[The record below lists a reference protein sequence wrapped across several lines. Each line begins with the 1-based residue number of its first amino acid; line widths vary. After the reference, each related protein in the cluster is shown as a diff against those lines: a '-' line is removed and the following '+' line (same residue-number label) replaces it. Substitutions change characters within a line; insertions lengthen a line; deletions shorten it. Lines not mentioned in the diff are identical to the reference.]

1 MKKLLWVMAALFVSF
16 AAAAQTTITI
26 SSAEEFLKIGVDDNY
41 PSNGNYIQT
50 ANIDLGDKGTITK
63 SIINVDFS
71 GTYDGRG
78 YTISYKATFAG
89 TGHNNSNDIHNG
101 GDYGLFRCVKG
112 GTLKNM
118 NINGEVLMTAAGS
131 NNNMNVALL
140 CGHTVSVGTRRAIV
154 DHCNVVGSVSTR
166 INADNGGGADAA
178 LLIGQADGTT
188 VQYCMGS
195 GNVVGVGW
203 VGGLIGSGGADR
215 SNPITVKACAFSGEV
230 RALQPVNNNGVVNDN
245 GVDYG
250 YGAGYAGGII
260 GYAGK
265 HGPGANRDT
274 TSANLT
280 VTIEL
285 CYVDADIYA
294 DNVATG
300 VASVAIGSGAA
311 LVKNCCTDGTIVRTA
326 SGAGEQ
332 DNVSNST
339 RTENTYNAAG
349 ETVGRLEEIVAAL
362 NGTRGDE
369 KAEFDVVDGKI
380 VFYLDGKPAEPC
392 AAVTG
397 LTISSVAPGSLT
409 CSWTAGGSEEEWNVS
424 ISGGGLTED
433 ITAHVTT
440 NPNLQITDER
450 LNVQITDSRLNVQIT
465 DDSLTASQSNYVLSV
480 VAVCEGD
487 RPNSTPKTS
496 SFVISCPT
504 ITDMNVT
511 PDYTSATVTWTNT
524 ETVEAKLYQGDTLK
538 ATQVITSAQPD
549 TCIFTSLTPNT
560 TYKVRLSAACGGG
573 YGEATERVFTT
584 PSLPIVENVRIAARY
599 ENGGSV
605 AITWDYALAGATYQV
620 EVKTSGGSPV
630 ENRSGLTTESY
641 DNESSIAV
649 GSYQARIQAT
659 YQGHEAGWTEWFP
672 FVISSPNAPQNVHW
686 SDTAIVDNNNKYKL
700 TLAWTKGN
708 DVTIQ
713 STTEAND
720 GSGQGWQIKVA
731 DSTSNTTAY
740 TIAATSTNTTDY
752 TQEMADLSCYVT
764 PGTSQTFYIS
774 EYSWTQPASN
784 NPQEST
790 KSYFYSKWFP
800 ITFVAPC
807 FEIAENPTAGAITQ
821 TSATL
826 SGLSSG
832 YVVVLSDGTDTTNY
846 PQVSGNT
853 LSLTGLDP
861 ATHYT
866 AEVRRYCTETK
877 YSSKTVE
884 FTTVGCYSPTNI
896 TVTDITSTSAK
907 VSWTQ
912 GNPTLSG
919 LLFWYKIKD
928 LSEEGNIDEFVGYDQ
943 TTVTFDYL
951 KPATQYEVSIYEQCG
966 EQAEGN
972 NASYG
977 TPITITFTTSSLGN
991 FVAIN
996 TGTWGNTTTWQDGRI
1011 PDGLGTITIND
1022 GVTLTLDREL
1032 VLKENY
1038 TLTNNGTLL
1047 INNGELVNTTDNNNL
1062 GKVRISFTGTQNKW
1076 KFIGAP
1082 FTSSQDGKYR
1092 LESIEPVSGS
1102 DVAVVLYD
1110 YGSGAWSGD
1119 WATINNRVPQ
1129 AEGYFAWPFYSGTI
1143 TFNNDYNN
1151 DGTVDY
1157 TLNNSDITVTRNV
1170 VNSLGGNWMA
1180 LANPYPAKL
1189 NIAKFWQDNS
1199 SNLQGQDN
1207 SSNLQGNV
1215 VYKYNTEKNQFE
1227 IKDCN
1232 DTNLFVAVCE
1242 GFFVNFRSA
1251 GDNKSVV
1258 FRKTQMTS
1266 YPTASE
1272 AKSKTAQNPWIEM
1285 SLVNKRDEVKFYFV
1299 QNPLAEQGYDKYD
1312 ANKLFATTGVAEPY
1326 FVTDGMNLV
1335 KEEVKELPYYAT
1347 LNVRSEQDT
1356 LMTFVADKI
1365 PEGYRVSLIDG
1376 EQTIE
1381 MNEGSR
1387 YTTNI
1392 TAGENAD
1399 RFKLLI
1405 QNNVGLNQISQTD
1418 ITITNSNR
1426 HVAISAEA
1434 ISNVEV
1440 FNALGQRV
1448 YQTKASTFTLS
1459 GVQSGVYVVRVSTAK
1474 GTKSQKIV
1482 VE

>member
-16 AAAAQTTITI
+16 AVAAQDTITI
-26 SSAEEFLKIGVDDNY
+26 NSAEEFLRIGVDANY

-50 ANIDLGDKGTITK
+50 ANIDLGDKGPITK

-112 GTLKNM
+112 GALKNM

-140 CGHTVSVGTRRAIV
+140 CGHTVSVGDRRAIV
-154 DHCNVVGSVSTR
+154 DHCNVVGSVSTY
-166 INADNGGGADAA
+166 INAQNGGGADAA

-203 VGGLIGSGGADR
+203 VGGLIGSGGHGSYD
-215 SNPITVKACAFSGEV
+215 TVKACAFSGEV
-230 RALQPVNNNGVVNDN
+230 RALQPDPAGSNEAVAH
-245 GVDYG
+245 G

-260 GYAGK
+260 GYAGR
-265 HGPGANRDT
+265 HGSGAAGNT
-274 TSANLT
+274 TSPAT

-311 LVKNCCTDGTIVRTA
+311 LVKNCCTDGSIVKTA
-326 SGAGEQ
+326 NRYGE
-332 DNVSNST
+332 DADVSNST

-349 ETVGRLEEIVAAL
+349 ATVDSLEAIVAAL
-362 NGTRGDE
+362 NAGRAQNE
-369 KAEFDVVDGKI
+369 KAEFDVVNGQI
-380 VFYLDGKPAEPC
+380 VLYLDGKPAEPC

-397 LTISSVAPGSLT
+397 LTISHVAPGSLT
-409 CSWTAGGSEEEWNVS
+409 CSWIAGGSETEWIVS
-424 ISGGGLTED
+424 ISGGGLTAD
-433 ITAHVTT
+433 ITADVTT
-440 NPNLQITDER
+440 NPNVQITDER
-450 LNVQITDSRLNVQIT
+450 LTTSE
-465 DDSLTASQSNYVLSV
+465 SNYVLSV
-480 VAVCEGD
+480 VAVCGDD

-504 ITDMNVT
+504 ITDMSVT
-511 PDYTSATVTWTNT
+511 PDYTSATVVWTTNT
-524 ETVEAKLYQGDTLK
+524 DSVKAELFQGENPVPVKEQT
-538 ATQVITSAQPD
+538 ITSAQPH
-549 TCIFTSLTPNT
+549 TFTSLTPNT
-560 TYKVRLSAACGGG
+560 TYKVRLSAKCGGDYVG
-573 YGEATERVFTT
+573 ATERVFTT
-584 PSLPIVENVRIAARY
+584 KSLPIVENVQIAARF
-599 ENGGSV
+599 EDGGSV

-649 GSYQARIQAT
+649 GSYQARIKAT

-686 SDTAIVDNNNKYKL
+686 SDTAIVDGQYKL
-700 TLAWTKGN
+700 TLAWKKGN
-708 DVTIQ
+708 QVTIQ

-720 GSGQGWQIKVA
+720 GSGQGWEIKVA

-764 PGTSQTFYIS
+764 PGTSQTFYIR
-774 EYSWTQPASN
+774 ENTWTQPMSSD
-784 NPQEST
+784 PTEST
-790 KSYFYSKWFP
+790 KVYSYSYWFP

-807 FEIAENPTAGAITQ
+807 FEIEGTPTAGAITQ

-826 SGLSSG
+826 SGLSGLSSDT
-832 YVVVLSDGTDTTNY
+832 VFVSSDGINTTKY
-846 PQVSGNT
+846 PVSGET
-853 LSLTGLDP
+853 LSLTGLTS

-866 AEVRRYCTETK
+866 AEVRRYCNQEQEK

-884 FTTVGCYSPTNI
+884 FTTVGCYSPTNV
-896 TVTDITSTSAK
+896 TVTDITPLQAK
-907 VSWTQ
+907 VSWRQ
-912 GNPTLSG
+912 GNPHLGG
-919 LLFWYKIKD
+919 LLFMYEIRE
-928 LSEEGNIDEFVGYDQ
+928 LSGEVNTDIEIGYSE
-943 TTVTFDYL
+943 TSKTFTNL

-966 EQAEGN
+966 EQAESN

-977 TPITITFTTSSLGN
+977 TPITITFTTSPGN

-996 TGTWGNTTTWQDGRI
+996 TGMWGNAATWQDGRI
-1011 PDGLGTITIND
+1011 PNGIGTITINN
-1022 GVTLTLDREL
+1022 GVTVTLDRTL
-1032 VLKENY
+1032 VLTENY

-1047 INNGELVNTTDNNNL
+1047 INNGELVNTTNDNNL
-1062 GKVRISFTGTQNKW
+1062 GNVRISFTATQDKW

-1082 FTSSQDGKYR
+1082 FTSSQDSKYR

-1110 YGSGAWSGD
+1110 YSNGVWSTN
-1119 WATINNRVPQ
+1119 WATINDRVPQ

-1143 TFNNDYNN
+1143 TFNNDYNG

-1157 TLNNSDITVTRNV
+1157 TLNNSDIMVERTITTT
-1170 VNSLGGNWMA
+1170 SGGNWMA

-1189 NIAKFWQDNS
+1189 NIATFLSENS
-1199 SNLQGQDN
+1199 AAGLQG
-1207 SSNLQGNV
+1207 GV
-1215 VYKYNTEKNQFE
+1215 TYNFNGSTFDIKNG
-1227 IKDCN
+1227 
-1232 DTNLFVAVCE
+1232 TSGSLPVCE
-1242 GFFVNFRSA
+1242 GFFVNFSS
-1251 GDNKSVV
+1251 GGNKSVT
-1258 FRKTQMTS
+1258 FHKTQMTS
-1266 YPTASE
+1266 YPSV
-1272 AKSKTAQNPWIEM
+1272 SKTESKTVQNPWIEM
-1285 SLVNKRDEVKFYFV
+1285 SLVNKRDKVKFFFV
-1299 QNPLAEQGYDKYD
+1299 RNPLAEQGYDKYD

-1387 YTTNI
+1387 YETNI
-1392 TAGENAD
+1392 SAGENAD

-1405 QNNVGLNQISQTD
+1405 QNNVGLNQVSQTD

-1434 ISNVEV
+1434 ISKVEV

>member
-16 AAAAQTTITI
+16 AVAAQNRDNEGRITI
-26 SSAEEFLKIGVDDNY
+26 NSAEEFLKIGVDANY
-41 PSNGNYIQT
+41 PSNGDYIQT
-50 ANIDLGDKGTITK
+50 ANIDLGDKGRRNTPIITT
-63 SIINVDFS
+63 FS
-71 GTYDGRG
+71 GKYDGGG
-78 YTISYKATFAG
+78 YTISYKATFLG
-89 TGHNNSNDIHNG
+89 TSHNNSHY
-101 GDYGLFRCVKG
+101 GDYGLFGYVSR

-118 NINGEVLMTAAGS
+118 SVSGEVLMEAANGRPD
-131 NNNMNVALL
+131 NMNVALL
-140 CGHTVSVGTRRAIV
+140 CGHTVSGTTV
-154 DHCNVVGSVSTR
+154 DHCNVVGSVSTY
-166 INADNGGGADAA
+166 INASNGGGADAA
-178 LLIGQADGTT
+178 LLIGQADRTT

-203 VGGLIGSGGADR
+203 VGGLIGSGGADPN
-215 SNPITVKACAFSGEV
+215 NPVTVKACAFSGEV
-230 RALQPVNNNGVVNDN
+230 RALQPKNVNGNVSDN
-245 GVDYG
+245 GVAYG

-265 HGPGANRDT
+265 GGPGAENN
-274 TSANLT
+274 TSPENLT

-285 CYVDADIYA
+285 CYVKADIYA

-300 VASVAIGSGAA
+300 VASVAINSGAA
-311 LVKNCCTDGTIVRTA
+311 LVKNCCTDGSVVKTA
-326 SGAGEQ
+326 NGVGVQ
-332 DNVSNST
+332 NNLTNST
-339 RTENTYNAAG
+339 NVQNTHNAAG
-349 ETVGRLEEIVAAL
+349 ETVDGLEQIVAAL
-362 NGTRGDE
+362 NGGRDPEE

-380 VFYLDGKPAEPC
+380 VLYLDGKPAEPC

-397 LTISSVAPGSLT
+397 LTISSVTPGSLT
-409 CSWTAGGSEEEWNVS
+409 CSWTAGGSETEWSVS
-424 ISGGGLTED
+424 ISGGDLAAD
-433 ITAHVTT
+433 ITATATATENTDFTITNENLTT
-440 NPNLQITDER
+440 
-450 LNVQITDSRLNVQIT
+450 
-465 DDSLTASQSNYVLSV
+465 SQNNYVLSV
-480 VAVCEGD
+480 VAVCGGD
-487 RPNSTPKTS
+487 RPSSTPATS

-504 ITDMNVT
+504 ITDMSVT
-511 PDYTSATVTWTNT
+511 PDYTSATVAWTNT
-524 ETVEAKLYQGDTLK
+524 ETVKAELFQGGNRVEVQT
-538 ATQVITSAQPD
+538 ITSEQPH
-549 TCIFTSLTPNT
+549 TCTFNFLTPNT
-560 TYKVRLSAACGGG
+560 TYKVRLSAACGDDGDD
-573 YGEATERVFTT
+573 YGEATEKVFTT
-584 PSLPIVENVRIAARY
+584 PSLPIV
-599 ENGGSV
+599 
-605 AITWDYALAGATYQV
+605 
-620 EVKTSGGSPV
+620 
-630 ENRSGLTTESY
+630 SGLTTAPSY
-641 DNESSIAV
+641 NGSTYV
-649 GSYQARIQAT
+649 GSVTISWNAYTPTLGEGDHYEMVIKTLLDGTTETITTTDISSTKTPIALGSYTVKVRVK
-659 YQGHEAGWTEWFP
+659 YGDSYSDWTDEYP
-672 FVISSPNAPQNVHW
+672 FVISDPNAPKNPTW
-686 SDTAIVDNNNKYKL
+686 TLTPNGNNYDV
-700 TLAWTKGN
+700 TVTWTKGN
-708 DVTIQ
+708 QVDVFESESDYSRQHWT
-713 STTEAND
+713 
-720 GSGQGWQIKVA
+720 V
-731 DSTSNTTAY
+731 NTDNTVN
-740 TIAATSTNTTDY
+740 ATNASTN
-752 TQEMADLSCYVT
+752 
-764 PGTSQTFYIS
+764 
-774 EYSWTQPASN
+774 EYSYTFTSVAQGSDLAVSIVEYLNSRTGENTSVSN
-784 NPQEST
+784 SSPLSFT
-790 KSYFYSKWFP
+790 IP
-800 ITFVAPC
+800 IPC
-807 FEIAENPTAGAITQ
+807 FEIEGTPTAESITQ

-826 SGLSSG
+826 NGLSAGYKVYFSG
-832 YVVVLSDGTDTTNY
+832 REEPYVIGEEETS
-846 PQVSGNT
+846 
-853 LSLTGLDP
+853 LSLTGLTS

-866 AEVRRYCTETK
+866 AEVRSYCTETK

-912 GNPTLSG
+912 GNQNLSG

-928 LSEEGNIDEFVGYDQ
+928 LSEEGNTDEFVGYDQ

-951 KPATQYEVSIYEQCG
+951 KPATQYSVSIYEQCG
-966 EQAEGN
+966 EREQAESDN
-972 NASYG
+972 EYYG
-977 TPITITFTTSSLGN
+977 TPITINFTTSSPGN

-996 TGTWGNTTTWQDGRI
+996 TGTWGNTTTWQDGLI
-1011 PDGLGTITIND
+1011 PDGLGTITINE
-1022 GVTLTLDREL
+1022 GVEVTLDRTL
-1032 VLKENY
+1032 VLTENY
-1038 TLTNNGTLL
+1038 TLINNGTLL
-1047 INNGELVNTTDNNNL
+1047 INNGELVNTTDNNDL

-1110 YGSGAWSGD
+1110 YVSGAWSSG

-1143 TFNNDYNN
+1143 TFNNDYNG

-1189 NIAKFWQDNS
+1189 NIATFLTDNYS
-1199 SNLQGQDN
+1199 AGLTG
-1207 SSNLQGNV
+1207 GV
-1215 VYKYNTEKNQFE
+1215 VYSFNGSSF
-1227 IKDCN
+1227 DV
-1232 DTNLFVAVCE
+1232 TNGTSGSLPVCE
-1242 GFFVNFRSA
+1242 GFFVNFS
-1251 GDNKSVV
+1251 GSGTKSVS
-1258 FRKTQMTS
+1258 FNKAQMTS

-1272 AKSKTAQNPWIEM
+1272 AKNKTAQNPWIEM

-1335 KEEVKELPYYAT
+1335 KEEVRELPYYAT

-1387 YTTNI
+1387 YETNI
-1392 TAGENAD
+1392 SAGENAD

-1405 QNNVGLNQISQTD
+1405 QNNVGLNQVSQTD

>member
-1 MKKLLWVMAALFVSF
+1 MKKLFFAIAALFVSF
-16 AAAAQTTITI
+16 AAAAQTYDSLGRII
-26 SSAEEFLKIGVDDNY
+26 INSAEEFLKIGSTY
-41 PSNGNYIQT
+41 SSSASYIQT
-50 ANIDLGDKGTITK
+50 ANIDLGDKGTMNT
-63 SIINVDFS
+63 SIINVDFT
-71 GTYDGRG
+71 GTYDGDG
-78 YTISYKATFAG
+78 HTISYKATFAG

-140 CGHTVSVGTRRAIV
+140 CGHTVSVGDRRAIV
-154 DHCNVVGSVSTR
+154 DHCNVVGSVSTY

-203 VGGLIGSGGADR
+203 VGGLIGSGGHGSYD
-215 SNPITVKACAFSGEV
+215 TVKACAFSGEV
-230 RALQPVNNNGVVNDN
+230 RALQPDPAGSNEAVAH
-245 GVDYG
+245 G

-260 GYAGK
+260 GYAGR
-265 HGPGANRDT
+265 HGSGAAGNT
-274 TSANLT
+274 TSPAT

-326 SGAGEQ
+326 SGAGTQ
-332 DNVSNST
+332 HNVSNST
-339 RTENTYNAAG
+339 RIENTYNAAG
-349 ETVGRLEEIVAAL
+349 ETVDRLEEIVAAL

-380 VFYLDGKPAEPC
+380 VLYPDGKPAEPC

-409 CSWTAGGSEEEWNVS
+409 CSWTVGGSETAWNVS
-424 ISGGGLTED
+424 ISGGNLTED
-433 ITAHVTT
+433 ITVTATT
-440 NPNLQITDER
+440 NTNFTITNENLT
-450 LNVQITDSRLNVQIT
+450 TSP
-465 DDSLTASQSNYVLSV
+465 SNYVLSV
-480 VAVCEGD
+480 VAKCSETSLSV
-487 RPNSTPKTS
+487 PATS

-504 ITDMNVT
+504 IAGMSVT
-511 PDYTSATVTWTNT
+511 PDYTSARVDWTNT
-524 ETVEAKLYQGDTLK
+524 ETVKAELFQGGNPVGEPTY
-538 ATQVITSAQPD
+538 TSAQSHH
-549 TCIFTSLTPNT
+549 TFTSLTPNT
-560 TYKVRLSAACGGG
+560 TYKVRLSAKCGGVYVG
-573 YGEATERVFTT
+573 ATERVFTT
-584 PSLPIVENVRIAARY
+584 PSLPIVENVRIAARFD
-599 ENGGSV
+599 NGGSI
-605 AITWDYALAGATYQV
+605 AITWDYALAEATYQV
-620 EVKTSGGSPV
+620 EVQTSADGSV
-630 ENRSGLTTESY
+630 DNQSGLTTRNYSK
-641 DNESSIAV
+641 SSIAV
-649 GSYQARIQAT
+649 GSYKARIKAT
-659 YQGHEAGWTEWFP
+659 YQGHEACWTEWFP
-672 FVISSPNAPQNVHW
+672 FVISNPNAPQNVHW
-686 SDTAIVDNNNKYKL
+686 SNIETVDSQYRLK
-700 TLAWTKGN
+700 LAWTKGN
-708 DVTIQ
+708 NNITIQ
-713 STTEAND
+713 DPTEEQT
-720 GSGQGWQIKVA
+720 GYGQGWEIKVA
-731 DSTSNTTAY
+731 DSNSTVAYSIVASNSD
-740 TIAATSTNTTDY
+740 IPDY
-752 TQEMADLSCYVT
+752 SQILSDHYVA
-764 PGTSQTFYIS
+764 PGTSQTFYIR
-774 EYSWTQPASN
+774 EYKWEQAAG
-784 NPQEST
+784 QGQ
-790 KSYFYSKWFP
+790 SYYYSYWFP

-807 FEIAENPTAGAITQ
+807 FEIVGTPTAENITQ

-826 SGLSSG
+826 NGLASG
-832 YVVVLSDGTDTTNY
+832 YVVVLSDGTNTTNY
-846 PQVSGNT
+846 TASGAT
-853 LSLTGLDP
+853 LSLTGLRS

-866 AEVRRYCTETK
+866 AEVRSYCNPAMER

-884 FTTVGCYSPTNI
+884 FTTEGCYSPTNVTI
-896 TVTDITSTSAK
+896 TDITPLQAK
-907 VSWTQ
+907 VSWTR
-912 GNPTLSG
+912 GNQN
-919 LLFWYKIKD
+919 
-928 LSEEGNIDEFVGYDQ
+928 LSELQFQYLLEEKAGETYTQVQTADGYVG
-943 TTVTFDYL
+943 TSKTFTNL
-951 KPATQYEVSIYEQCG
+951 KPATQYRVSIAEQCG
-966 EQAEGN
+966 TA
-972 NASYG
+972 YG
-977 TPITITFTTSSLGN
+977 TPTVVTFTTSTPGN

-996 TGTWGNTTTWQDGRI
+996 TGGWGIPTTWKDRRI
-1011 PDGLGTITIND
+1011 PDGLGGTITINS
-1022 GVTLTLDREL
+1022 GVEVTLDTKLE
-1032 VLKENY
+1032 LKENY
-1038 TLTNNGTLL
+1038 TLINNGTLL

-1082 FTSSQDGKYR
+1082 FTSSQDRKYR

-1110 YGSGAWSGD
+1110 YPSGAWSSN

-1157 TLNNSDITVTRNV
+1157 TLNNSNITVERNV

-1189 NIAKFWQDNS
+1189 NIATFLNDNS
-1199 SNLQGQDN
+1199 SAGLTG
-1207 SSNLQGNV
+1207 GV
-1215 VYKYNTEKNQFE
+1215 VYTFNGSSF
-1227 IKDCN
+1227 DV
-1232 DTNLFVAVCE
+1232 TNGTSGSLPVCE
-1242 GFFVNFRSA
+1242 GFFVNFS
-1251 GDNKSVV
+1251 GSGTKSVS
-1258 FRKTQMTS
+1258 FNKEQMTS
-1266 YPTASE
+1266 YPTASA

-1387 YTTNI
+1387 YTTDI

-1405 QNNVGLNQISQTD
+1405 QNNVGLNQVSQTD